1 MIKYFWVSKFFY
13 CYKNS
18 FISDHCKKLH
28 SDAKNFRA
36 EIMKIKITTKQ
47 IAITAIFAAIY
58 AVFRIIPLGPMIGLS
73 ASFSL
78 SDSLAP
84 LFGII
89 LGPYLGGLSVII
101 GTFSAMALGKAPI
114 FLGLDFLPGLI
125 NAVALGFLIRKK
137 WLPVIALNVILL
149 GIFLVSPYTL
159 LTVQIGSVPVPFVW
173 MHIIALI
180 FLISPISIKSIKSIR
195 KSNIAYLALSI
206 AVLAFIG
213 TMMQHLTGN
222 LLFQFIFGEPIGGM
236 NVTNFIGY
244 WTLIFPVYPIERIAL
259 VAIAVLIGTPIVKI
273 LKRSV
278 LPFEDPTTDK
288 N

>member
-1 MIKYFWVSKFFY
+1 
-13 CYKNS
+13 
-18 FISDHCKKLH
+18 
-28 SDAKNFRA
+28 
-36 EIMKIKITTKQ
+36 MKIKITTKQ

-159 LTVQIGSVPVPFVW
+159 LTVQIGSVPIPFVW

-180 FLISPISIKSIKSIR
+180 FLISPISIKSIKNIR

-222 LLFQFIFGEPIGGM
+222 LLFQFIFGEPIGGW
-236 NVTNFIGY
+236 NITNFHGY
-244 WTLIFPVYPIERIAL
+244 WVPIFFAYPIERIAL

-273 LKRSV
+273 LKKSV

-288 N
+288 K